1 MPNDTTTAIIPI
13 DTTDILTMVPDSI
26 GTTTTTIFNT
36 SGKDHPLLSTTN
48 QISSKHDDTFDNGST
63 CADLNKQPI
72 FRFKFSQPFIDEMY
86 VFSKVH
92 QYDSRHDFKDAW
104 NTWTENNAELI
115 NNETKRLENMNYQGD
130 IMDKMFKSARYYFR
144 KKSTVKKDPSERG
157 FYVNL
162 DKELLYAMD
171 EHIKRNMSANIK
183 MKPSDSVKEFQQINA
198 EYIKE
203 KTRDL
208 CQEEGFD
215 ESMIENK
222 IKKTYKNR
230 YFMIMNPTSSTS
242 TSK

>member
-1 MPNDTTTAIIPI
+1 MPNDTTIIIPL
-13 DTTDILTMVPDSI
+13 DTTDIVTMVPDSI
-26 GTTTTTIFNT
+26 GTLCNTT
-36 SGKDHPLLSTTN
+36 GKDDQLLSST
-48 QISSKHDDTFDNGST
+48 IHKSSKHDDTFDNGST
-63 CADLNKQPI
+63 CTDLNKPQPI
-72 FRFKFSQPFIDEMY
+72 FRFKFSQPFVDEMY

-104 NTWTENNAELI
+104 NIWTEDNAELI
-115 NNETKRLENMNYQGD
+115 SVEIKRLENMNYQGD

-157 FYVNL
+157 IYVNL

-171 EHIKRNMSANIK
+171 EHINRNILSNIK
-183 MKPSDSVKEFQQINA
+183 MKPSESVKEFQQINA

-203 KTRDL
+203 KTQHL

-230 YFMIMNPTSSTS
+230 YFMIMNPGSS
-242 TSK
+242 SK

>member
-1 MPNDTTTAIIPI
+1 MQNAKTTIVLDNTS
-13 DTTDILTMVPDSI
+13 DILSMVPDST
-26 GTTTTTIFNT
+26 GALCNT
-36 SGKDHPLLSTTN
+36 GGKDHQLLSSAIHN
-48 QISSKHDDTFDNGST
+48 SSKHDDTLDNGST
-63 CADLNKQPI
+63 CSDLNKAAPI

-104 NTWTENNAELI
+104 NIWKEDNHDLV
-115 NNETKRLENMNYQGD
+115 NNEIKRLENMNYMGD

-144 KKSTVKKDPSERG
+144 KKSTIKKDPSERG

-162 DKELLYAMD
+162 DKDLLYAMD

-183 MKPSDSVKEFQQINA
+183 MKPSESVKEFQQINA

-203 KTRDL
+203 KTQHL

-215 ESMIENK
+215 ESMVENK

-230 YFMIMNPTSSTS
+230 YFMIHN
-242 TSK
+242 K

>member
-1 MPNDTTTAIIPI
+1 MQNAKTTIIPDNTI
-13 DTTDILTMVPDSI
+13 HIVTVPHADNI
-26 GTTTTTIFNT
+26 GAIHNT
-36 SGKDHPLLSTTN
+36 GGKDHQLLSSAIHN
-48 QISSKHDDTFDNGST
+48 SSKHDDTLDSGST
-63 CADLNKQPI
+63 GADLNKPQPI
-72 FRFKFSQPFIDEMY
+72 FRFKFSQPFVDEMY

-104 NTWTENNAELI
+104 NSWTENNAELI
-115 NNETKRLENMNYQGD
+115 SNEIKRLENMNYMGD

-162 DKELLYAMD
+162 DKDLLYAMD

-203 KTRDL
+203 KTQHL
-208 CQEEGFD
+208 CEEEGFD
-215 ESMIENK
+215 ESMMENK

-230 YFMIMNPTSSTS
+230 YFMIHN
-242 TSK
+242 K

>member
-1 MPNDTTTAIIPI
+1 MPNDTPTTIVL
-13 DTTDILTMVPDSI
+13 DNTTDIVTMVPDSI
-26 GTTTTTIFNT
+26 GAICNT
-36 SGKDHPLLSTTN
+36 SGKDHQLLSSAIHN
-48 QISSKHDDTFDNGST
+48 SSKHDDTLDISST
-63 CADLNKQPI
+63 CADIKKSQPQTI

-104 NTWTENNAELI
+104 NDWTENNSELI
-115 NNETKRLENMNYQGD
+115 SNEKKRLENMNYQGD

-144 KKSTVKKDPSERG
+144 KKSTIKKDPSERG
-157 FYVNL
+157 LYVNL
-162 DKELLYAMD
+162 DKDLLYAMD
-171 EHIKRNMSANIK
+171 EHIKRNISANIK
-183 MKPSDSVKEFQQINA
+183 MKPADSVKEFQEINA

-203 KTRDL
+203 KTQHL

-230 YFMIMNPTSSTS
+230 YFMIMNPV
-242 TSK
+242 SK

>member
-1 MPNDTTTAIIPI
+1 MPNDKTTIVHDNTS
-13 DTTDILTMVPDSI
+13 DILSMVPDSI
-26 GTTTTTIFNT
+26 GTIHNTGGKECDIFPRTIDT
-36 SGKDHPLLSTTN
+36 STEYDHTL
-48 QISSKHDDTFDNGST
+48 DNEST
-63 CADLNKQPI
+63 CSDLNKAAPI

-104 NTWTENNAELI
+104 NSWTENNRELI
-115 NNETKRLENMNYQGD
+115 NNETRRLENMNYQGD

-162 DKELLYAMD
+162 DKDLLYAMD
-171 EHIKRNMSANIK
+171 DHIKRNMSANIK
-183 MKPSDSVKEFQQINA
+183 MKPSESVKEFQQINA

-203 KTRDL
+203 KTQHL
-208 CQEEGFD
+208 CEEEGFD
-215 ESMIENK
+215 ETMIENK

-230 YFMIMNPTSSTS
+230 YFMIH
-242 TSK
+242 KK

>member
-1 MPNDTTTAIIPI
+1 MQNAKTTIIPDNTI
-13 DTTDILTMVPDSI
+13 HIVTVRHADNI
-26 GTTTTTIFNT
+26 GAICNT
-36 SGKDHPLLSTTN
+36 GGKDHQLLSSAIHN
-48 QISSKHDDTFDNGST
+48 SSKHDDTLDSGST
-63 CADLNKQPI
+63 GADLNKAAPI

-104 NTWTENNAELI
+104 NAWTENNHDLV
-115 NNETKRLENMNYQGD
+115 NNEIKRLENMNYQGD

-171 EHIKRNMSANIK
+171 EHIKRNISANIK
-183 MKPSDSVKEFQQINA
+183 MKPADSVKEFQQINA

-203 KTRDL
+203 KTQHL

-230 YFMIMNPTSSTS
+230 YFMIHNN
-242 TSK
+242 K

>member
-1 MPNDTTTAIIPI
+1 MQNDTPTTIIPI
-13 DTTDILTMVPDSI
+13 DTTHILTMVPDSI
-26 GTTTTTIFNT
+26 GTICNT
-36 SGKDHPLLSTTN
+36 SGKDHPLLSTAN
-48 QISSKHDDTFDNGST
+48 HISSKYDDTFDIAST
-63 CADLNKQPI
+63 CAELNKTQPI

-104 NTWTENNAELI
+104 NTWTENNSELI
-115 NNETKRLENMNYQGD
+115 SNETKRLETMNYQGD

-144 KKSTVKKDPSERG
+144 KKSTIKKDPSERG
-157 FYVNL
+157 IYVNL

-171 EHIKRNMSANIK
+171 EHIKRNMSTNIK
-183 MKPSDSVKEFQQINA
+183 MKPSNSVKEFQQINA

-203 KTRDL
+203 KTQHL

-215 ESMIENK
+215 ETMVENK

-230 YFMIMNPTSSTS
+230 YFMIMNPGSS
-242 TSK
+242 K

>member
-1 MPNDTTTAIIPI
+1 MQNAKTTIVFDNTI
-13 DTTDILTMVPDSI
+13 DILTMVPDSI
-26 GTTTTTIFNT
+26 GAICNT
-36 SGKDHPLLSTTN
+36 SGKDHQLLSSTN
-48 QISSKHDDTFDNGST
+48 HVLSKHDDTLDIGST
-63 CADLNKQPI
+63 CVDIKKSQPQPI

-104 NTWTENNAELI
+104 NIWTEDNAELI
-115 NNETKRLENMNYQGD
+115 SNETKRLENMNYLGD

-144 KKSTVKKDPSERG
+144 KKSTIKKDPSERG

-162 DKELLYAMD
+162 DKDLLYAMD
-171 EHIKRNMSANIK
+171 DHIKRNMSANIK

-203 KTRDL
+203 KTQYL

-215 ESMIENK
+215 ESMMENK

-230 YFMIMNPTSSTS
+230 YFMIHN
-242 TSK
+242 K

>member
-1 MPNDTTTAIIPI
+1 MPNDKTTIVLDNTS
-13 DTTDILTMVPDSI
+13 DILSMVPDSI
-26 GTTTTTIFNT
+26 GAIHNTGGKECDIFPRTIDT
-36 SGKDHPLLSTTN
+36 STEYDHTL
-48 QISSKHDDTFDNGST
+48 DNEST
-63 CADLNKQPI
+63 CSDLNKAAPI

-104 NTWTENNAELI
+104 NSWTENNRELI
-115 NNETKRLENMNYQGD
+115 NTETRRLENMNYQGD

-162 DKELLYAMD
+162 DKDLLYAMD
-171 EHIKRNMSANIK
+171 DHIKRNMSVNIK
-183 MKPSDSVKEFQQINA
+183 MKPSESVKEFQQINA

-203 KTRDL
+203 KTQHL

-215 ESMIENK
+215 ETMIENK

-230 YFMIMNPTSSTS
+230 YFMIH
-242 TSK
+242 KK

>member
-1 MPNDTTTAIIPI
+1 MQNAKTAIVL
-13 DTTDILTMVPDSI
+13 DNTTVILSMVPDSI
-26 GTTTTTIFNT
+26 GAICNT
-36 SGKDHPLLSTTN
+36 SGKDDELLSST
-48 QISSKHDDTFDNGST
+48 IHKSSKHDDTLDISST
-63 CADLNKQPI
+63 STDLNKQPI

-104 NTWTENNAELI
+104 NTWTEDNAELI
-115 NNETKRLENMNYQGD
+115 TNETKRLQNMNYQGD

-144 KKSTVKKDPSERG
+144 KKSTIKKYPSERG
-157 FYVNL
+157 LYVSL
-162 DKELLYAMD
+162 DKDLLYAMD
-171 EHIKRNMSANIK
+171 DHIKRNMSTNIK

-203 KTRDL
+203 KTQHL

-215 ESMIENK
+215 ESMMENK

-230 YFMIMNPTSSTS
+230 YFMIMNSTSS
-242 TSK
+242 K

>member
-1 MPNDTTTAIIPI
+1 MQNAKTTIVFDNTI
-13 DTTDILTMVPDSI
+13 DILTMVPDSI
-26 GTTTTTIFNT
+26 GAICNT
-36 SGKDHPLLSTTN
+36 SGKDDQLLSSA
-48 QISSKHDDTFDNGST
+48 IHKSSKHDDTLDIGST
-63 CADLNKQPI
+63 CADIKKSQPQTI

-104 NTWTENNAELI
+104 NTWTENNTELI
-115 NNETKRLENMNYQGD
+115 SNEKKRLENMNYQGD

-144 KKSTVKKDPSERG
+144 KKSTIKKDPSERG
-157 FYVNL
+157 LYVNL
-162 DKELLYAMD
+162 DKDLLYAMD
-171 EHIKRNMSANIK
+171 EHINRNISANIK
-183 MKPSDSVKEFQQINA
+183 MKPSDSVKEFQQINS

-203 KTRDL
+203 KTQYL

-230 YFMIMNPTSSTS
+230 YFMIHNN
-242 TSK
+242 K

>member
-1 MPNDTTTAIIPI
+1 MPNDTPTAIIPI
-13 DTTDILTMVPDSI
+13 DTTHILSMVPHSI
-26 GTTTTTIFNT
+26 GAICNT
-36 SGKDHPLLSTTN
+36 SGKDHQLLSSTTVDTSP
-48 QISSKHDDTFDNGST
+48 QHDDTLDIGST
-63 CADLNKQPI
+63 CADLNKTQPI
-72 FRFKFSQPFIDEMY
+72 FRFKFSQPIIDEMY

-104 NTWTENNAELI
+104 NTWTENNSELI
-115 NNETKRLENMNYQGD
+115 GNETKRLENMNYQGD

-144 KKSTVKKDPSERG
+144 KKSTIKKDPSERG
-157 FYVNL
+157 IYVNL
-162 DKELLYAMD
+162 DKDLLYAMD
-171 EHIKRNMSANIK
+171 EHIKRNIFANIK

-203 KTRDL
+203 KTQHL

-230 YFMIMNPTSSTS
+230 YFMIMNPV
-242 TSK
+242 SK

>member
-1 MPNDTTTAIIPI
+1 MQNDTPTTIIPI
-13 DTTDILTMVPDSI
+13 DTIDILSMVPDCI
-26 GTTTTTIFNT
+26 GTICNT
-36 SGKDHPLLSTTN
+36 SGKDHQLLSSKFDT
-48 QISSKHDDTFDNGST
+48 SSNHDAKLDIDST
-63 CADLNKQPI
+63 CLELNKQPI

-104 NTWTENNAELI
+104 NTWTENNTELI

-144 KKSTVKKDPSERG
+144 KKSTIKKDPSERG
-157 FYVNL
+157 IYVNL

-171 EHIKRNMSANIK
+171 DHIKRNIFANIK
-183 MKPSDSVKEFQQINA
+183 MKPSESVKEFQQINA

-203 KTRDL
+203 KTQHL

-215 ESMIENK
+215 ETMVENK

-230 YFMIMNPTSSTS
+230 YFMIMNPIS
-242 TSK
+242 

>member
-1 MPNDTTTAIIPI
+1 MQNAKTTIVLDNTS
-13 DTTDILTMVPDSI
+13 DILSMVPDSI
-26 GTTTTTIFNT
+26 GALYNTDGKECDIF
-36 SGKDHPLLSTTN
+36 PTTN
-48 QISSKHDDTFDNGST
+48 DNSTECDDTLDNDST
-63 CADLNKQPI
+63 CSDLNKQPI

-104 NTWTENNAELI
+104 NSWTENNAELI
-115 NNETKRLENMNYQGD
+115 SVETLRLENMNYLGD

-144 KKSTVKKDPSERG
+144 KKSTIKKDPSERG

-162 DKELLYAMD
+162 DKDLLYAMD

-183 MKPSDSVKEFQQINA
+183 MKPSDSVKEFQEINA

-203 KTRDL
+203 KTQHL
-208 CQEEGFD
+208 CEEEGFD
-215 ESMIENK
+215 ESMMENK

-230 YFMIMNPTSSTS
+230 YFMIHN
-242 TSK
+242 K

>member
-1 MPNDTTTAIIPI
+1 MPNDTTTTIISNNII
-13 DTTDILTMVPDSI
+13 DNINMAPDTD
-26 GTTTTTIFNT
+26 GTLCNT
-36 SGKDHPLLSTTN
+36 SGKDCQQLSSANNT
-48 QISSKHDDTFDNGST
+48 SFVYDDTFDNGST
-63 CADLNKQPI
+63 CADLNKPQTI

-104 NTWTENNAELI
+104 NSWTENNRELI
-115 NNETKRLENMNYQGD
+115 ENETKRLENMNYMGD
-130 IMDKMFKSARYYFR
+130 VMDKMFKSARYYFR

-157 FYVNL
+157 IYVNL

-171 EHIKRNMSANIK
+171 EHIKRYVLSNIK
-183 MKPSDSVKEFQQINA
+183 MKPSESVKEFQQINA

-203 KTRDL
+203 KTQHL
-208 CQEEGFD
+208 CEEEGFD

-230 YFMIMNPTSSTS
+230 YFMIMNPTSG
-242 TSK
+242 SK